1 MTRKRRTAHFRV
13 RLKTFLIVAAVGVL
27 LCGNALGTCSIKTG
41 TTKTCG
47 NVTPS
52 WGGPGTYYSW
62 QVSPGIVTNL
72 LTSEMGI
79 TPPSPG
85 TTQIPVQ
92 IPQTGG
98 TTVHEVHGNVA
109 FMVWPP
115 ASCGSGSVIAQV
127 RDQSGNTIAGVYLV
141 GLSSVGSYN
150 FPIKANLSKPLP
162 ITSLLLQTYTSQ
174 CGAVTI
180 SWSLVME

>member
-13 RLKTFLIVAAVGVL
+13 RLKTFLIIAAVGVL

-79 TPPSPG
+79 TPLR
-85 TTQIPVQ
+85 PVQ
-92 IPQTGG
+92 
-98 TTVHEVHGNVA
+98 
-109 FMVWPP
+109 
-115 ASCGSGSVIAQV
+115 
-127 RDQSGNTIAGVYLV
+127 RKYQSKSHKRAGR
-141 GLSSVGSYN
+141 
-150 FPIKANLSKPLP
+150 
-162 ITSLLLQTYTSQ
+162 Q
-174 CGAVTI
+174 CTRCTE
-180 SWSLVME
+180 M